1 MTSTLILGIYG
12 SGGIGR
18 EAKEIADLLGL
29 WKEIVFIDDMEE
41 AGLFKGCRRMPFKN
55 FCCEYAPLDVE
66 VVVALGEPEYRLS
79 LYGEVEAGGYKFA
92 NLIHPAA
99 HISPSSSMGKGNIIQ
114 AGVFISC
121 DAVIGNN
128 IYIAPGASIGHDNI
142 VGNNC
147 VIAAGV
153 ALGGR
158 CEVGD
163 GVFIGQKV
171 PVQQDI
177 KIGNN
182 TVIGMGSVVSRD
194 IPDNVIALGIPARA
208 MKHKD
213 GSKVF
218 K

>member
-1 MTSTLILGIYG
+1 MESALILGIYG

-18 EAKEIADLLGL
+18 EAKEIAELLGL
-29 WKEIVFIDDMEE
+29 WKEIVFIDDMEDE
-41 AGLFKGCRRMPFKN
+41 GRFKGCKRMPFKN
-55 FCCEYAPLDVE
+55 FCRIYPPSEAE
-66 VVVALGEPEYRLS
+66 VVIALGEPEYRIN
-79 LYGEVEAGGYKFA
+79 LYNRAKKAGYAFA

-99 HISPSSSMGKGNIIQ
+99 CVSPSSYMGKGNIIQ

-121 DAVIGNN
+121 DASIGNN
-128 IYIAPGASIGHDNI
+128 IYIAPGASVGHDNI
-142 VGNNC
+142 VGNSC

-158 CEVGD
+158 CEVGE

-171 PVQQDI
+171 PVQQDV

-182 TVIGMGSVVSRD
+182 TVVGMGSVVSRD
-194 IPDNVIALGIPARA
+194 IPDNVIALGVPARA